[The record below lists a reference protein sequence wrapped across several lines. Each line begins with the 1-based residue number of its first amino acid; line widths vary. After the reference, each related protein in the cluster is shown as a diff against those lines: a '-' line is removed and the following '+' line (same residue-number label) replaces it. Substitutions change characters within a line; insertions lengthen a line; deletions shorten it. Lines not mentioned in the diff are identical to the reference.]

1 MVEKFYNKPLRI
13 VKIKG
18 KLYYHLQIEAFDH
31 LGIFTFSIR
40 HRRLGYYF
48 HEDSKNVVFKYYYD
62 PQERKS
68 LFKIGALPF
77 LLIAVA
83 VHISALLA
91 LWVGVSEG
99 VSDEEDQNKRKQ
111 DVKFESEKREAVKGG
126 GEAAG
131 KGTEEKKEED
141 AEEEDEGRNLR
152 KRHQKR
158 ENKKGNKKGKRK
170 KRKN

>member
-13 VKIKG
+13 VRLKG

-68 LFKIGALPF
+68 LFKIEALPF

-83 VHISALLA
+83 VHLSALFA
-91 LWVGVSEG
+91 LSVGVSEG
-99 VSDEEDQNKRKQ
+99 ISDGEDQKKRKQ
-111 DVKFESEKREAVKGG
+111 DVKFESEEKEAVKGG
-126 GEAAG
+126 GDIAG
-131 KGTEEKKEED
+131 NDPEEKRGED
-141 AEEEDEGRNLR
+141 AEEEGRDLR
-152 KRHQKR
+152 KRQTKR
-158 ENKKGNKKGKRK
+158 EKNQKSKKGKRK